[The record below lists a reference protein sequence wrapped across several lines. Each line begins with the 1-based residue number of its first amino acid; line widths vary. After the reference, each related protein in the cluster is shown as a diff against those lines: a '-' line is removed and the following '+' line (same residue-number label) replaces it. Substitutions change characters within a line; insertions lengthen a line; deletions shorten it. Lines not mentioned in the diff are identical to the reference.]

1 MNVGSVFA
9 YEPTQS
15 SATNGAARH
24 IAMTTRRGVTAG
36 GFAVGGG
43 VGADTSGMD

>member
-1 MNVGSVFA
+1 MKVGSTLA

-24 IAMTTRRGVTAG
+24 IAITTRAGVT
-36 GFAVGGG
+36 VGGG
-43 VGADTSGMD
+43 VGSGTSGMD

>member
-1 MNVGSVFA
+1 MNAGSALA

-24 IAMTTRRGVTAG
+24 IAMTTRTGVT
-36 GFAVGGG
+36 VGGG
-43 VGADTSGMD
+43 VGKGTSDMV